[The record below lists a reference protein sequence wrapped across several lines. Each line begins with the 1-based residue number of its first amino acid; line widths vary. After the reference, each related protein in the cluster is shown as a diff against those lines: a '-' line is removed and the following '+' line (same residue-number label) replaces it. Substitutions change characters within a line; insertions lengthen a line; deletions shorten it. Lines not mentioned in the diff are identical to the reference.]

1 MKLTPVEALM
11 FEVLKKMPDGAPRH
25 ILKEVKPPP
34 VADLAN
40 RVDVHIKNLRR
51 KVKED
56 GFTIVSMR
64 GLGYKLVRTD

>member
-34 VADLAN
+34 IADIAN

-56 GFTIVSMR
+56 GLDIVSVR
-64 GLGYKLVRTD
+64 GFGYRLVRVD

>member
-1 MKLTPVEALM
+1 MKLTPVEALL

-34 VADLAN
+34 IADLAN

-51 KVKED
+51 KVKEEGLD
-56 GFTIVSMR
+56 IVSIR
-64 GLGYKLVRTD
+64 GFGYRLVQQD

>member
-1 MKLTPVEALM
+1 MKLTPVEALL

-34 VADLAN
+34 IADLAN

-51 KVKED
+51 KVKDEGLD
-56 GFTIVSMR
+56 IVSIR
-64 GLGYKLVRTD
+64 GFGYRLVQQD

>member
-1 MKLTPVEALM
+1 MKMTPVESLM

-34 VADLAN
+34 IADMAN

-51 KVKED
+51 KIRD
-56 GFTIVSMR
+56 QGLDIISIRGF
-64 GLGYKLVRTD
+64 GYRLVTRD

>member
-1 MKLTPVEALM
+1 MKLTPVESLL

-34 VADLAN
+34 IADLAN

-51 KVKED
+51 KVKEEGLD
-56 GFTIVSMR
+56 IVSIR
-64 GLGYKLVRTD
+64 GFGYRLVQQD